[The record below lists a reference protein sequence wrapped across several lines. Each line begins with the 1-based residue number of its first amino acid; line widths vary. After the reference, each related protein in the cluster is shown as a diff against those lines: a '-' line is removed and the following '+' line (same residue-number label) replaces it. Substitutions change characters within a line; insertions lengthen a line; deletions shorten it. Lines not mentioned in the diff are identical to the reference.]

1 MRTKDWVEIQP
12 VNPDRDVIARQF
24 FKTGKNGSL
33 TFKTGR
39 CLIHFHIPNKIYNQY
54 LDYAEKKDEE
64 ILNNE
69 RVWSDSLKT

>member
-12 VNPDRDVIARQF
+12 VDPDRDVIAGQF
-24 FKTGKNGSL
+24 FKAGKNGGT

-39 CLIHFHIPNKIYNQY
+39 CLIQFHIPNKIYNRY

-64 ILNNE
+64 RFNNE
-69 RVWSDSLKT
+69 KVCRLT